1 VAALS
6 PRSRDL
12 IVVGASAGGVEAL
25 QSFVAHLPPDLPA
38 AVAVALHLPAGGTS
52 ALPSILNR
60 AGPLRSIGAAQATRL
75 QHGMVYVAPPNH
87 HLLVVDGELVLSHGP
102 TENGHRPAINP
113 LFRSAAIAGGPRVI
127 GVILSGVLDDGVAG
141 LVSIVNRGGLAVVQ
155 EPSDALYPGMPEQAL
170 RHVNSPY
177 VLPVAQMGP
186 LLAHL
191 VRETVDLASAPEPS
205 PLLTMENDIAG
216 SLNGTAEG
224 GNLGP
229 MSGFTCPDCNG
240 TLVEVEPGEARYRCR
255 VGHAWSAGALL
266 AAQSDA
272 LEKAL
277 WIALRTLDEKVAL
290 ATRMRAKVRQD
301 GNLRL
306 ALRYERLVEES
317 MEAAEALRKYLTAEP
332 VMKATETEV
341 P

>member
-6 PRSRDL
+6 PQSRDL

-38 AVAVALHLPAGGTS
+38 AVAVTLHLPTGGTS

-60 AGPLRSIGAAQATRL
+60 AGPLQAVGAVQATRL

-87 HLLVVDGELVLSHGP
+87 HLLVLDGELVLSHGP

-113 LFRSAAIAGGPRVI
+113 LFRSAAVAGGPRVI

-141 LVSIVNRGGLAVVQ
+141 LVSIVSRGGLAVVQ
-155 EPSDALYPGMPEQAL
+155 DPSDALYSGMPEQAL
-170 RHVNSPY
+170 RHINTPY

-186 LLAHL
+186 LLASL
-191 VRETVDLASAPEPS
+191 VRETVNVVSAPEPS

-216 SLNGTAEG
+216 SPIGTAQEG
-224 GNLGP
+224 SLGSV
-229 MSGFTCPDCNG
+229 SGFTCPDCNG
-240 TLVEVEPGEARYRCR
+240 TLVEIEPGEARYRCR

-266 AAQSDA
+266 AAQGDS

-290 ATRMRAKVRQD
+290 ATRMHAKVRQD
-301 GNLRL
+301 GNSWL
-306 ALRYERLVEES
+306 ALRYERLVQES
-317 MEAAEALRKYLTAEP
+317 MEAAEALRKYLTADP
-332 VMKATETEV
+332 VVKATETDI